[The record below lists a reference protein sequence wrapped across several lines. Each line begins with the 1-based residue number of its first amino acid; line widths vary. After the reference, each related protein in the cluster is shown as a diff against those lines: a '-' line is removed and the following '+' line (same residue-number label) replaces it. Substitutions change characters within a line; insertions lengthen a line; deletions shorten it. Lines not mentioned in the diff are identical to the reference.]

1 MVFPAFGKWQ
11 GEEEF
16 RLPYSLSRGKIV
28 LKIYRVGQDSFDRW
42 LEKLEN
48 RGEILESRVAEEIQ
62 SIIDDVRARGD
73 RALVD
78 YTLKWDGWEVGSPED
93 LVIGRERLEEAY
105 SSLPPDLARA
115 LEGACQRIQEF
126 HQLQKDK
133 SWFVFD
139 DNGSVLGQKV
149 TPLERVGA
157 YVPGGRASYPSSLL
171 MNVIPAKVAGV
182 KEIVVTSPTPGGEV
196 NEALLGA
203 AYLAGVERIYRVGGA
218 QAVAA
223 MAYGTEL
230 IPPVD
235 KIVGPGNIYVAT
247 AKRMVFGKV
256 DIDMVA
262 GPSEILILADE
273 GASPS
278 HVAADLLS
286 QAEHDPLASAV
297 LITPSL
303 KLAQA
308 VAREVEMLLRD
319 LPTGDTARE
328 ALANYGGAVVSSTL
342 EEGVELV
349 NRLAPE
355 HLEILTRDPWGV
367 LPLIN
372 HAGAI
377 FLGPYSPEPMGDY
390 VAGPN
395 HVLPTGGRAR
405 FSSPL
410 GTRDFM
416 KHSSVV
422 SMSRETFWELKG
434 DVITLA
440 RWEGLPAHARAVEV
454 RDQEDLGGG

>member
-1 MVFPAFGKWQ
+1 
-11 GEEEF
+11 
-16 RLPYSLSRGKIV
+16 
-28 LKIYRVGQDSFDRW
+28 LKIYRVGDPLFACW
-42 LEKLEN
+42 LERLRN
-48 RGEILESRVAEEIQ
+48 RGEVLESRVAEEVQRVIG
-62 SIIDDVRARGD
+62 DVRERGD
-73 RALVD
+73 RALLD
-78 YTLKWDGWEVGSPED
+78 YTARWDGFQVSSPQD
-93 LVIGRERLEEAY
+93 LVIDRARMEEAY
-105 SSLPPDLARA
+105 LALPRDLAGA
-115 LEGACQRIQEF
+115 LELARDRIERF
-126 HQLQKDK
+126 HQAQKER
-133 SWFVFD
+133 SWFLYEEK
-139 DNGSVLGQKV
+139 GAILGQKV

-171 MNVIPAKVAGV
+171 MNVIPARVAGV
-182 KEIVVTSPTPGGEV
+182 KEVVVASPTPQGEV

-203 AYLAGVERIYRVGGA
+203 AYLAGVDRIYRVGGA

-262 GPSEILILADE
+262 GPSEILVLADE
-273 GASPS
+273 TANPS
-278 HVAADLLS
+278 YVAADLLS

-297 LITPSL
+297 FITPSMDL
-303 KLAQA
+303 
-308 VAREVEMLLRD
+308 AREVVREVETLLEG
-319 LPTGDTARE
+319 LATSATARE
-328 ALANYGGAVVSSTL
+328 ALANYGGAVVCSTL
-342 EEGVELV
+342 DEGIELV
-349 NRLAPE
+349 NKLAPE

-367 LPLIN
+367 LPSIN

-390 VAGPN
+390 MAGPN

-410 GTRDFM
+410 STGDFM

-422 SMSRETFWELKG
+422 SMSREAFLELKDG
-434 DVITLA
+434 VVTLA
-440 RWEGLPAHARAVEV
+440 RWEGLPAHARAVKMRE
-454 RDQEDLGGG
+454 

>member
-1 MVFPAFGKWQ
+1 
-11 GEEEF
+11 
-16 RLPYSLSRGKIV
+16 
-28 LKIYRVGQDSFDRW
+28 LKIYRVGQASFRQWLDR
-42 LEKLEN
+42 LEN
-48 RGEILESRVAEEIQ
+48 RGEILESQVFQEVQR
-62 SIIDDVRARGD
+62 IIEDVRARGD
-73 RALVD
+73 EALLE
-78 YTLKWDGWEVGSPED
+78 YTARWDRFDVSSPGD
-93 LVIGRERLEEAY
+93 LVIDRGMMERAY
-105 SSLPPDLARA
+105 SSLAPDLVRA
-115 LEGACQRIQEF
+115 LERACRRIERF
-126 HQLQKDK
+126 HELQKDK
-133 SWFVFD
+133 SWFMYEE
-139 DNGSVLGQKV
+139 NGTVLGQKV

-171 MNVIPAKVAGV
+171 MNVVPARVAGV

-203 AYLAGVERIYRVGGA
+203 AYLAGVDRIYRVGGA

-223 MAYGTEL
+223 MAYGTDL

-235 KIVGPGNIYVAT
+235 KIVGPGNVYVAT
-247 AKRMVFGKV
+247 AKQMVFGKV

-262 GPSEILILADE
+262 GPSEILVLADE
-273 GASPS
+273 SASPS

-303 KLAQA
+303 ELARA
-308 VAREVEMLLRD
+308 VAREIEVLLSA
-319 LPTGDTARE
+319 LATSKTARE
-328 ALANYGGAVVSSTL
+328 ALANYGGAVICATL
-342 EEGVELV
+342 EEGIDLV

-355 HLEILTRDPWGV
+355 HLEILTKDPWGV

-390 VAGPN
+390 MAGPN

-405 FSSPL
+405 YSSPL

-416 KHSSVV
+416 KHSSLV
-422 SMSRETFWELKG
+422 SMSRAAFLELKEE
-434 DVITLA
+434 VITLA
-440 RWEGLPAHARAVEV
+440 QWEGLPAHAQAVKV
-454 RDQEDLGGG
+454 RD